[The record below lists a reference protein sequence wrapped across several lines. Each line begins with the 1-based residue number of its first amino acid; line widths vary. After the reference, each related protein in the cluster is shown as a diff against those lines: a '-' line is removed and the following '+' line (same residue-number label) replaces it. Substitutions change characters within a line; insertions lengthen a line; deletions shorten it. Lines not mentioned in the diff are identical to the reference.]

1 MAKVI
6 STKLK
11 PYLITLDLQ
20 AKTHEE
26 AVYEIASTLKGDP
39 LVTDFDGFY
48 AALQAREKLE
58 STCLGKGIAF
68 PHARTDAVKGMV
80 IAVGCSEAGVLHARA
95 DNQLE
100 NLIFVIGTPKRM
112 VTEYLSAVGALAR
125 LLKDDALRNKLLH
138 AKNGDEF
145 LFYLAEAEDKL

>member
-6 STKLK
+6 SAKLK
-11 PYLITLDLQ
+11 PYLVTLNLK
-20 AKTHEE
+20 AKTHED

-39 LVTDFDGFY
+39 SVTDFDAFY

-58 STCLGKGIAF
+58 STCLGNGIAF
-68 PHARTDAVKGMV
+68 PHARTDSVKAMV
-80 IAVGCSEAGVLHARA
+80 IAVGCSEEGVLHEKAG
-95 DNQLE
+95 NQLE

-112 VTEYLSAVGALAR
+112 VTEYLAAVGALAR
-125 LLKDDALRNKLLH
+125 LLKDDSLRNKLLH

-145 LFYLAEAEDKL
+145 LFHLAEAEGKL